1 VTDTVTSSRPADS
14 TGSGAMT
21 GWGAGRRRARAVRD
35 EQFTAF
41 VESAATRLR
50 RSAYLMCRDWHLAQD
65 LTQQTFTKMYAV
77 WDRIHN
83 ATNLESYSRRVLMN
97 LVFDQQRRRSG
108 SEVVLAELPD
118 RPDDAAAGTPE
129 LRLALVDA
137 LARLSVEDRAVL
149 VLRHAEDHSVD
160 TVATILGVSVSVV
173 KMRNARALPRL
184 RSLLGE
190 DFLGG
195 GRRPGGVSEG

>member
-1 VTDTVTSSRPADS
+1 VTETVTPARPAEN
-14 TGSGAMT
+14 TR
-21 GWGAGRRRARAVRD
+21 GRDA
-35 EQFTAF
+35 EFTAF

-65 LTQQTFTKMYAV
+65 LTQHTLTKMYAA
-77 WDRIHN
+77 WNRIRT
-83 ATNLESYSRRVLMN
+83 ATDLEAYSRRVLMN
-97 LVFDQQRRRSG
+97 LVFDQQRRRKG
-108 SEVVLAELPD
+108 SEVVLAEIPD
-118 RPDDAAAGTPE
+118 QPSPNKSTPE

-160 TVATILGVSVSVV
+160 TVAAILGVSVSVV

-184 RSLLGE
+184 RTLLGE
-190 DFLGG
+190 DFLE
-195 GRRPGGVSEG
+195 P

>member
-1 VTDTVTSSRPADS
+1 MTDTVTPPRS
-14 TGSGAMT
+14 TDGTRTGART
-21 GWGAGRRRARAVRD
+21 GWGAGRRRAKAARD

-50 RSAYLMCRDWHLAQD
+50 RSAYLMCRDWHQAQD
-65 LTQQTFTKMYAV
+65 LTQHTFTKMYAA
-77 WDRIHN
+77 WDRIHTG
-83 ATNLESYSRRVLMN
+83 TNLEGYSRRVLMN
-97 LVFDQQRRRSG
+97 LVFDRQQRRSG

-118 RPDDAAAGTPE
+118 QPDSGAAGSPE

-173 KMRNARALPRL
+173 KMRNARALARL
-184 RSLLGE
+184 RTLLGE
-190 DFLGG
+190 DFLDH
-195 GRRPGGVSEG
+195 